1 MIQQLFPGRTRRQ
14 VKLKYKK
21 EERQQRLRL
30 HEALAN
36 RAKDHTHFKIVIE
49 RLQEIAAEEKHNSNL
64 DDSVD
69 LADEDPAET
78 ATPETNEEVTKYEQ
92 TEEGEIEIM
101 ETDVPEFNKLIKEI
115 DGLLRL

>member
-1 MIQQLFPGRTRRQ
+1 MISWHFL
-14 VKLKYKK
+14 V
-21 EERQQRLRL
+21 
-30 HEALAN
+30 
-36 RAKDHTHFKIVIE
+36 DHTHFKIVIE

-101 ETDVPEFNKLIKEI
+101 ETDVPEVHSPVKSDNSEDDCYRWSQYKSEL
-115 DGLLRL
+115 